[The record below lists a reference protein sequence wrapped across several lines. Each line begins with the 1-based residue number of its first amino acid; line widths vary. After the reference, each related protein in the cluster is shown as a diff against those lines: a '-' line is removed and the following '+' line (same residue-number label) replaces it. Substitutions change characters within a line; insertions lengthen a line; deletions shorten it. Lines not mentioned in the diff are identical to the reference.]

1 MLEIET
7 DSYLSEGINHLEDL
21 NVDDFLRKIEN
32 ISKTIISE
40 KLDGANLWTG
50 FDKTGKFY
58 TTRAGKTKNAKFWYS
73 VDDYPDISAYSG
85 FKAAHLALEKI
96 QTKLAKTIKPGQ
108 AAEVEILF
116 GRQPNAVTYGI
127 EGKSFIAFIRPVEG
141 DGDVMLTEDD
151 ITELTNELVGD
162 DITVTA
168 EIMTSIDGETLQ
180 SEKINVTWKIVK
192 TQTLDAAELKSINL
206 TKEIAAL
213 KKYLNAKNKKAE
225 DAGFNM
231 TNAEVLGLSLTKI
244 PKEKREEMKALRSE
258 VSEIVLTQ
266 FKLPIKEKLL
276 NDFVRKI
283 KPKLQGTDLDDSE
296 DTGIEG
302 VVLRDPETHEQFKI
316 VDKDVFTTVNSFNW
330 GVRSTIDGVVK
341 TDDPL
346 ADRSMR
352 GGAMGDAKI
361 RIANLLGMRELAKGL
376 TAKRYLAK
384 FKGKHEFDTAKA
396 VADNIGDLN
405 FNSTKTKIRA
415 ILSAAN
421 DEVSDMLKKYKD
433 EVDDYKVELKNGKT
447 VKYSPEIRRRTLTA
461 FAETKA
467 GIKTMIEGIDKADN
481 FTALILV
488 LYGKTIK
495 ALNDDGEIA
504 ESIQLTEAT
513 APHLSVLQNMNA
525 DAVTNAYQATL
536 FGTLLLLRAQDRR
549 ALPLIKDTR
558 HATLKKYDPSMS
570 QLNFWGLVLFNPDNK
585 AIKPLLQPTVFKQLW
600 KTGHRFLS
608 TRIKNIHSKLSSI
621 NNFIVDWDDQAEN
634 LRVVSLRLENRTND
648 NNLIRDGLLRWPDL
662 TVGEKEIIV
671 SKVFYQLSRY
681 TPTSPLIGRIRE
693 LANKVLLTANKDI
706 DQSDLKMTNIT
717 NISKLKEDGEG
728 GGEGTAPAPAP
739 APSTGETG
747 GSFPLM
753 GSITSSKEIASPDKR
768 LFKNR
773 VIIKR
778 KRGYT
783 KENFFARP
791 VKGEGK

>member
-1 MLEIET
+1 MLGLENV
-7 DSYLSEGINHLEDL
+7 SYLSEGINHLEDL
-21 NVDDFLRKIEN
+21 NVDDFLSKIEN
-32 ISKTIISE
+32 ISNQIVSE

-50 FDKTGKFY
+50 FDKSGKFY

-96 QTKLAKTIKPGQ
+96 QSKLAKTIKPGQ

-127 EGKSFIAFIRPVEG
+127 DGKSYIAFIRPVEG
-141 DGDVMLTEDD
+141 DGEKMLSEDD
-151 ITELTNELVGD
+151 ITKLTNELSGD

-168 EIMTSIDGETLQ
+168 EILTSNDGVTLEK
-180 SEKINVTWKIVK
+180 EKINVTWRIVK
-192 TQTLDAAELKSINL
+192 TQTLDAKELKSINL
-206 TKEIAAL
+206 SKEITSL
-213 KKYLNAKNKKAE
+213 KKYLQAKNSKASN
-225 DAGFNM
+225 AGFSM
-231 TNAEVLGLSLTKI
+231 SNAEVLGLSLTKI

-258 VSEIVLTQ
+258 VSEVVLTQ

-276 NDFVRKI
+276 NDFIRKI

-296 DTGIEG
+296 DTGVEG
-302 VVLRDPETHEQFKI
+302 VVLRDPVTHEQYKI

-346 ADRSMR
+346 ADKAMR

-361 RIANLLGMRELAKGL
+361 RIANLLGMRELAKGS

-384 FKGKHEFDTAKA
+384 FKAKHEFDTAQA
-396 VADNIGDLN
+396 VAENLSDLN
-405 FNSTKTKIRA
+405 FNSVKTKIRA

-421 DEVSDMLKKYKD
+421 DEVSDMLKKYKA

-467 GIKTMIEGIDKADN
+467 GINAMIEGIDKSSN

-495 ALNDDGEIA
+495 ALFDSEDVN
-504 ESIQLTEAT
+504 ESVQIFEAV
-513 APHLSVLQNMNA
+513 APNLNILQTISA
-525 DAVTNAYQATL
+525 DKVYAAYQATL
-536 FGTLLLLRAQDRR
+536 FGTLLLLRAQDSR
-549 ALPLIKDTR
+549 ATPMIKDTR
-558 HATLKKYDPSMS
+558 HMSLKKYDKSMS

-585 AIKPLLQPTVFKQLW
+585 EIKPLLQKDVFKSLW

-608 TRIKNIHSKLSSI
+608 TRIKNIHTKLSSI

-634 LRVVSLRLENRTND
+634 LRVVSLRLENRSND
-648 NNLIRDGLLRWPDL
+648 NNLIRHGLVNWPDL
-662 TVGEKEIIV
+662 TVGEKETV
-671 SKVFYQLSRY
+671 VAKVFYQLMQH
-681 TPTSPLIGRIRE
+681 TPTSPLIGRVRE
-693 LANKVLLTANKDI
+693 LANKILLTANKDI
-706 DQSDLKMTNIT
+706 SQNDLKMTNIT
-717 NISKLKEDGEG
+717 DIKKLKEDGEG
-728 GGEGTAPAPAP
+728 GEVAI
-739 APSTGETG
+739 APSTTPTQDTG
-747 GSFPLM
+747 GNFPLM
-753 GSITSSKEIASPDKR
+753 TSITSAKDIASPDKR

-783 KENFFARP
+783 KENPFARP
-791 VKGEGK
+791 IKGENK